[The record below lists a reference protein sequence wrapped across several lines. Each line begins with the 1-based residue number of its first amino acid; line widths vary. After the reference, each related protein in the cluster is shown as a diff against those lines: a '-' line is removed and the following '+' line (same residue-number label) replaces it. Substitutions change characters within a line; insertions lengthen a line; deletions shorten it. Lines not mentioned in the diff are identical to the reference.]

1 MAMFGYMTDLETV
14 EAQKTEE
21 IVAEG
26 QCKWLAIV
34 CFLYSFYICV
44 SSFVPR
50 LLVGGAH
57 REPEYE
63 TNVVP
68 VDSEYRSWN
77 NLMTR
82 FH

>member
-34 CFLYSFYICV
+34 CFLYSFYV
-44 SSFVPR
+44 SLASYQ
-50 LLVGGAH
+50 GSWW
-57 REPEYE
+57 
-63 TNVVP
+63 VVP
-68 VDSEYRSWN
+68 TESLSMR
-77 NLMTR
+77 LMW
-82 FH
+82 FHLIVSTEVGTT

>member
-34 CFLYSFYICV
+34 CFLYSFYV
-44 SSFVPR
+44 SLALYQGSW
-50 LLVGGAH
+50 L
-57 REPEYE
+57 
-63 TNVVP
+63 VVP
-68 VDSEYRSWN
+68 TESLSMRLTW
-77 NLMTR
+77 
-82 FH
+82 FHLIVSTEVGTT